1 MARLAT
7 VTVLHRF
14 LRMAYGRPSLLVFTR
29 LMFARLVCVV
39 GLLLAVWA
47 PAASASPRPPMSSVS
62 ASDVSVAPGLPV
74 AIAATPDGQ
83 GFWVV
88 SPTGAVTAEGDATFY
103 GDASHLGLNQ
113 PIVGIATTPTGH
125 GYWLVAADGGIFTY
139 GDATFHG
146 STGSTHL
153 NQPIVG
159 IAATPTGHGY
169 WLVAADGGIFSFGDA
184 TFHGST
190 GSTHLNQPIVG
201 IAATPTG
208 DGYWLVA
215 ADGGIFSFG
224 DATFHGSTGSTHLNQ
239 PIVGIAATPTGDG
252 YWLVAADGGIFTYGD
267 ATFHGSGA
275 DQPSPAPAL
284 GFIDTAGT
292 AGYWIALTNGEVR
305 AFGTAHNLVTTPT
318 LRPARVAW
326 PAEGAAAIDVPGI
339 GVLRSPGSDTAR
351 PIASVAKVMTAYV
364 ILRDYPLPVGG
375 TGFRTTITS
384 AQVADLRQR
393 EAEDQS
399 TVPVSVGEV
408 LDEYQ
413 LLQGLLIPSGNNLAA
428 VLAEVDAGGVGP
440 FVAKMNAMA
449 QALGMDHTL
458 YTDPSGYDTATV
470 STPDDQVI
478 LGEVSAA
485 IPVFAQIV
493 GQPSV
498 TLPVAGAVENYD
510 TLLGTDG
517 FLGIKT
523 GSEAPAG
530 GGFVFVDRRIVD
542 GLPVILTGVVL
553 GQDVGASST
562 WVLVDAALS
571 ASRAL
576 ADSIVS

>member
-1 MARLAT
+1 M
-7 VTVLHRF
+7 
-14 LRMAYGRPSLLVFTR
+14 FT
-29 LMFARLVCVV
+29 RLVCVV
-39 GLLLAVWA
+39 GLLVAVWA

-252 YWLVAADGGIFTYGD
+252 YWLVAADGGTFTYGD

-305 AFGTAHNLVTTPT
+305 AFGTANDLITVPIVDNSACIGNPTGEKLLFVSLSQQALWACEGNTLVSYAPVTTGASALTNVHDATPT
-318 LRPARVAW
+318 
-326 PAEGAAAIDVPGI
+326 
-339 GVLRSPGSDTAR
+339 
-351 PIASVAKVMTAYV
+351 
-364 ILRDYPLPVGG
+364 G
-375 TGFRTTITS
+375 TWRITS
-384 AQVADLRQR
+384 KTTNVYLSGCDANGCWHDFVHYWIPFDGAYGFHDAPWQAFPFGSPLYTTQGSHGCVHLP
-393 EAEDQS
+393 EAEA
-399 TVPVSVGEV
+399 TWLYGWAPIGT
-408 LDEYQ
+408 
-413 LLQGLLIPSGNNLAA
+413 A
-428 VLAEVDAGGVGP
+428 VTI
-440 FVAKMNAMA
+440 
-449 QALGMDHTL
+449 QA
-458 YTDPSGYDTATV
+458 
-470 STPDDQVI
+470 
-478 LGEVSAA
+478 
-485 IPVFAQIV
+485 
-493 GQPSV
+493 
-498 TLPVAGAVENYD
+498 
-510 TLLGTDG
+510 
-517 FLGIKT
+517 
-523 GSEAPAG
+523 
-530 GGFVFVDRRIVD
+530 
-542 GLPVILTGVVL
+542 
-553 GQDVGASST
+553 
-562 WVLVDAALS
+562 
-571 ASRAL
+571 
-576 ADSIVS
+576 